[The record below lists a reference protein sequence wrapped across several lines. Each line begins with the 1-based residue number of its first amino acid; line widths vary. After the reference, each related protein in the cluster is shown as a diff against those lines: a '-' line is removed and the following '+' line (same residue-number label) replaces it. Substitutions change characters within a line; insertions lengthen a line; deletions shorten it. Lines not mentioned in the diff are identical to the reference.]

1 MTTVLEIHL
10 VVAYLVALLALF
22 VGWVPLGRRVMVGII
37 GLQVLIGI
45 IAAGVAGAQHLPLPG
60 NIMLHVIAAILAM
73 VWYIFARR
81 LGDRGAAAN
90 ALIFSALGF
99 LTVILTILMGL
110 RMSPN
115 YLHG

>member
-22 VGWVPLGRRVMVGII
+22 VGWVQIGRRVMVGII
-37 GLQVLIGI
+37 GLQVLLGL
-45 IAAGVAGAQHLPLPG
+45 IAAGIAGANHLTLPKTLAFH
-60 NIMLHVIAAILAM
+60 IVAALVAM
-73 VWYIFARR
+73 AFYIVARR
-81 LGDRGAAAN
+81 VGDRGAKTN

-99 LTVILTILMGL
+99 LTVVLTIVIGL
-110 RMSPN
+110 KMSPN